1 MPSTGQRARS
11 GVAPL
16 SALAGRCGAVAAGLL
31 LDRLAGE
38 PPAEAHPVAWF
49 GRLMERLE
57 ERFWADSRRRGTAY
71 AAVGVAA
78 GVLAGRLV
86 RSVTTAVALT
96 VAGRQLR
103 RVAAGVGKAAAGGD
117 LARARSELPALVG
130 RDPSA
135 LDASGVAAAV
145 IESVAEN
152 SVDAVIAPAFW
163 ALVAGAP
170 GTVTY
175 RAVNTM
181 DAMVGHRNER
191 YSRFGWAAA
200 RLDDLANYLPA
211 RIFAALVA
219 AVVPGRARAV
229 LAAVRRDAPAH
240 PSPNA
245 GVAEAAM
252 AAALGVELGG
262 PLRYG
267 PIRENRPALGTGPR
281 PAPPDVAAAVHVA
294 DRVERV
300 FVAGLLA
307 TWLWGSARKLLGG

>member
-1 MPSTGQRARS
+1 M
-11 GVAPL
+11 

-38 PPAEAHPVAWF
+38 PPAETHPVAWF

-57 ERFWADSRRRGTAY
+57 ERFCADSRWRGSAY
-71 AAVGVAA
+71 TAVGVVV
-78 GVLAGRLV
+78 GILAGRLV
-86 RSVTTAVALT
+86 RSVTTAVALS
-96 VAGRQLR
+96 VAGRELR
-103 RVAAGVGKAAAGGD
+103 RVAAGVGEAAAGGD

-130 RDPSA
+130 RDPSD

-152 SVDAVIAPAFW
+152 SVDAVVAPAFW
-163 ALVAGAP
+163 AVVAGAP
-170 GTVTY
+170 GAIAY
-175 RAVNTM
+175 RAINTM
-181 DAMVGHRNER
+181 DAMVGHRNDR
-191 YSRFGWAAA
+191 YRRFGWAAA

-219 AVVPGRARAV
+219 AAVPERAREV
-229 LAAVRRDAPAH
+229 LVTVRRDAPAH

-252 AAALGVELGG
+252 AAALGRQLGG

-267 PIRENRPALGTGPR
+267 PTTENRPLLGNGPR
-281 PAPPDVAAAVHVA
+281 PAPADVAEAVHIA
-294 DRVERV
+294 DRVERIL
-300 FVAGLLA
+300 VAGLGIAWLA
-307 TWLWGSARKLLGG
+307 GACRRLR

>member
-1 MPSTGQRARS
+1 MLT
-11 GVAPL
+11 V
-16 SALAGRCGAVAAGLL
+16 RCGAVAAGLL

-38 PPAEAHPVAWF
+38 PPPETHPVAWF

-57 ERFWADSRRRGTAY
+57 ERFCADSRRRGIAY
-71 AAVGVAA
+71 TVVGVVV
-78 GVLAGRLV
+78 GILAGRLV

-103 RVAAGVGKAAAGGD
+103 RVAAGVGKAAAGGY

-130 RDPSA
+130 RDPSD

-152 SVDAVIAPAFW
+152 SVDAVVAPAFW
-163 ALVAGAP
+163 AVVAGAP
-170 GTVTY
+170 GALAY

-181 DAMVGHRNER
+181 DAMVGHRNDR
-191 YSRFGWAAA
+191 YHRFGWAAA

-219 AVVPGRARAV
+219 AVVPGRAREIF
-229 LAAVRRDAPAH
+229 AAVRRDAPAH

-245 GVAEAAM
+245 GVAEAAV
-252 AAALGVELGG
+252 AAALGRELGG

-267 PIRENRPALGTGPR
+267 QILEDRPLLGTGPR
-281 PAPPDVAAAVHVA
+281 PTPADVPRAVDIA
-294 DRVERV
+294 DRAERV
-300 FVAGLLA
+300 LLA
-307 TWLWGSARKLLGG
+307 VLGLAWLLGAARRASTAARLAT

>member
-1 MPSTGQRARS
+1 MRL
-11 GVAPL
+11 GVAPV

-57 ERFWADSRRRGTAY
+57 ERIRSDSRARGIGY
-71 AAVGVAA
+71 VIVGTVV
-78 GVLAGRLV
+78 GILAGRLV

-96 VAGRQLR
+96 VAGRELR
-103 RVAAGVGKAAAGGD
+103 RVAAGVGEAAAGGD

-130 RDPSA
+130 RDPSD

-152 SVDAVIAPAFW
+152 SVDAVVAPAFW
-163 ALVAGAP
+163 VVVAGAP
-170 GTVTY
+170 GALAY
-175 RAVNTM
+175 RAINTM
-181 DAMVGHRNER
+181 DAMVGHRNDR
-191 YSRFGWAAA
+191 YRRFGWAAA
-200 RLDDLANYLPA
+200 RLDDIANYLPA

-219 AVVPGRARAV
+219 AVVPERARAV
-229 LAAVRRDAPAH
+229 LVTVRRDAPAH

-245 GVAEAAM
+245 GVAEAAV
-252 AAALGVELGG
+252 AAALGRQLGG

-267 PIRENRPALGTGPR
+267 PTTENRPLLGTGPR
-281 PAPPDVAAAVHVA
+281 PAPADVVEAVHIA

-300 FVAGLLA
+300 LVAGLGIAWLA
-307 TWLWGSARKLLGG
+307 GVCRRLR

>member
-1 MPSTGQRARS
+1 M
-11 GVAPL
+11 
-16 SALAGRCGAVAAGLL
+16 SAIAGRCGAVAAGLL

-38 PPAEAHPVAWF
+38 PTAESHPVAWF

-57 ERFWADSRRRGTAY
+57 EGFWADSRRRGIAY
-71 AAVGVAA
+71 AAVGVAV
-78 GVLAGRLV
+78 GILAGRLL
-86 RSVTTAVALT
+86 RSVTTAVAFS
-96 VAGRQLR
+96 VAGRELR
-103 RVAAGVGKAAAGGD
+103 RVAAGVGEAAARGD
-117 LARARSELPALVG
+117 LERARAELPALVG
-130 RDPSA
+130 RNPGD

-163 ALVAGAP
+163 AVVAGAP
-170 GTVTY
+170 GAVAY

-191 YSRFGWAAA
+191 YRRFGWAAA
-200 RLDDLANYLPA
+200 RLDDLVNYVPA

-219 AVVPGRARAV
+219 AVVPERAREV
-229 LAAVRRDAPAH
+229 LEAVRRDAPAH

-252 AAALGVELGG
+252 AAALDRQLGG

-267 PIRENRPALGTGPR
+267 PTTENRPLLGTGPR
-281 PAPPDVAAAVHVA
+281 PAPADVVEAVGISE
-294 DRVERV
+294 RVERV
-300 FVAGLLA
+300 LVAGLGIA
-307 TWLWGSARKLLGG
+307 WLSGASRRLR